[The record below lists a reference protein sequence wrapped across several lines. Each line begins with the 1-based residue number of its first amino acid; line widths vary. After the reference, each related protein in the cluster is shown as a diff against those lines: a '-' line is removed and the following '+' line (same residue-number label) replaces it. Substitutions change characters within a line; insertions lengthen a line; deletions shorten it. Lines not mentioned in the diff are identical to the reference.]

1 MLLIQ
6 LGSPSR
12 CESVACG
19 WSDSRS
25 GNRVLAP
32 PSLGQGRSREPT
44 STLAHQSRGA
54 ERPPGV
60 GFGQGAETGEG
71 RSLWVGV
78 GRVQAEKGRVR
89 GRGLRSAGA
98 GRRGQSWIPE
108 ATDASILAGVGVAA
122 QAGRRW
128 DAAGPGVRRRGLG
141 LSAVGVAPGGV
152 PCVSGLQGAGHFGPR
167 EGGWQPACKPQP
179 QALLGAR
186 AEEPG
191 ARHPEETRLS
201 GGLELG
207 RARTVHLKQR

>member
-12 CESVACG
+12 CGSVACG
-19 WSDSRS
+19 WSDCRS
-25 GNRVLAP
+25 GNRVLAL

-44 STLAHQSRGA
+44 RTLAHQSRGT

-71 RSLWVGV
+71 RSLWAGV
-78 GRVQAEKGRVR
+78 GRGQAEKGRVR

-108 ATDASILAGVGVAA
+108 ATDASLGSLRESVSRPRQVGD
-122 QAGRRW
+122 GMRPGSE
-128 DAAGPGVRRRGLG
+128 AAGPRS
-141 LSAVGVAPGGV
+141 LSCWRCPWGV
-152 PCVSGLQGAGHFGPR
+152 PCASGPQGAGHFGPR
-167 EGGWQPACKPQP
+167 EGGWQLACEPLP
-179 QALLGAR
+179 QARLGAR

-191 ARHPEETRLS
+191 RSPP
-201 GGLELG
+201 GGNAPF
-207 RARTVHLKQR
+207 RRS